1 MYAIQFIENKRK
13 VTNEGANVSWKQK
26 KLSVKEYI
34 KTAFLQLLSIKPFH
48 EITITDIVRRAGVSR
63 VSFYR
68 NFQNIDD
75 VIISV
80 IHSFN
85 QKIENNI
92 VPLLSHHN
100 KTSYFHAMLISFL
113 KSIKQNKKMF
123 TTMLEI
129 NRSILFERFQSV
141 FDSIKPISSKEK
153 TLAERY
159 DMQCKIGLI
168 SEVTK
173 AWIINDL
180 GESAEEIADYIMNQ
194 IAKLNASA

>member
-1 MYAIQFIENKRK
+1 ME
-13 VTNEGANVSWKQK
+13 TK

>member
-1 MYAIQFIENKRK
+1 MEKR
-13 VTNEGANVSWKQK
+13 

-34 KTAFLQLLSIKPFH
+34 KTAFLQLLSNKPFH
-48 EITITDIVRRAGVSR
+48 EITITDIVKRAGVSR

-68 NFQNIDD
+68 NFNNIDD
-75 VIISV
+75 VIIS
-80 IHSFN
+80 IIYSFN
-85 QKIENNI
+85 QKIEKNI

-100 KTSYFHAMLISFL
+100 KTSYFHAMLIPFL
-113 KSIKQNKKMF
+113 KSIKENKKMF

-141 FDSIKPISSKEK
+141 FDSLKPIPSKEQ

-159 DMQCKIGLI
+159 DMHCKIGLI
-168 SEVTK
+168 SDVTK

-180 GESAEEIADYIMNQ
+180 GESAEQIADYIMKQ
-194 IAKLNASA
+194 ITKLNSNA